1 MARCDLSQ
9 TCLRNEFCG
18 AAPCTSEQRN
28 DDYVA
33 RLRRTDGEVA
43 GERRVVEAGVDHFQR
58 RAEVLRGGRHADLQ
72 RGWGVGLRRL
82 DDAQVPKLDGAAGGA
97 AVDAVRRVAG
107 RVRAKGPASTR

>member
-28 DDYVA
+28 GVA

-43 GERRVVEAGVDHFQR
+43 RERRVVEAGVHHLQR

-72 RGWGVGLRRL
+72 RGWGVGRRRL
-82 DDAQVPKLDGAAGGA
+82 DDAKIPKLDGTAGGA
-97 AVDAVRRVAG
+97 AVDAVWRVAG
-107 RVRAKGPASTR
+107 RVRAESPASTR